1 MRRRDCLKQIALGA
15 LAAAATSSCERKTAE
30 TPLPANE
37 QTFNWR
43 MVTSWP
49 PNFPSFG
56 SSAVHLAETIA
67 RNSAGRIKIQV
78 YAAGELVPAFEVL
91 DAVSRGTAQM
101 GHSGPIY
108 WRGKLNAAQFFSG
121 IPFGMNALQFNAWM
135 YHGGGLE
142 LWRKVYAPFNVIP
155 FLAGNTGAQMA
166 GWFNKEINTMKD
178 LEGLRMRI
186 PGLGGEVFKRAG
198 GVAVN
203 LPGSELFT
211 ALASGVIDATEW
223 VGPYNDM
230 AFGLHKAAKYYYY
243 PGWHESAGTMECL
256 INKSEFE
263 ALPGDLQSIITT
275 ACQAE
280 NDLTLTEIA
289 ANNRTALETLID
301 VHDVELRRFSDEIL
315 VELRKLARETL
326 EEVANIDAASR
337 EVYDAYRLFQE
348 EIARAQAL
356 SERFHLD
363 RSAAPRPHTGPG
375 TQ

>member
-1 MRRRDCLKQIALGA
+1 MRRRDCLKQLGFGA
-15 LAAAATSSCERKTAE
+15 LVAATASCERKATE
-30 TPLPANE
+30 TPPQLGE
-37 QTFNWR
+37 ETFKWR

-56 SSAVHLAETIA
+56 SSAVRLAETIA
-67 RNSAGRIKIQV
+67 RNSAGRISIQV
-78 YAAGELVPAFEVL
+78 YAGGELVPAFEVL

-108 WRGKLNAAQFFSG
+108 WRGKLNAAQFFTG
-121 IPFGMNALQFNAWM
+121 IPFGMTAVQFNAWM

-166 GWFNKEINTMKD
+166 GWFNKEITSMKD

-223 VGPYNDM
+223 VGPYNDL
-230 AFGLHKAAKYYYY
+230 AFGLHKAAKYYYW

-256 INKSEFE
+256 VNRSEFE
-263 ALPGDLQSIITT
+263 ALPADLQGIVTT

-289 ANNRTALETLID
+289 ANNHAALETLIG
-301 VHDVELRRFSDEIL
+301 VHKVELRRFPDDVL
-315 VELRKLARETL
+315 AGLRSLARETL
-326 EEVANIDAASR
+326 DEVADADTVSR
-337 EVYDAYRLFQE
+337 EVYDAYREFQTK
-348 EIARAQAL
+348 IARAQAL
-356 SERFHLD
+356 SESFHVD
-363 RSAAPRPHTGPG
+363 HSAAG
-375 TQ
+375 